1 LAHTL
6 SAKKRVRQNEKAR
19 TRNRSYKTI
28 VKNLE
33 KKVETAIASKNV
45 EEAQTIFKEY
55 VKKID
60 SVSRKGILH
69 ANKAARKK
77 SRISK
82 KINSIQ

>member
-1 LAHTL
+1 MAHTL

-19 TRNRSYKTI
+19 TRNRSYKTLI
-28 VKNLE
+28 KNLE
-33 KKVETAIASKNV
+33 KKVEDAISSKNI
-45 EEAQTIFKEY
+45 EEANNVFKEY

-60 SVSRKGILH
+60 SVSGKGIVH